1 MSTVLTCSNIKA
13 RFSQPS
19 LNYIAPARI
28 LFHLNIVTLR
38 DAQERG
44 AIKTVSPIASQRIK
58 QRE

>member
-13 RFSQPS
+13 RFSHPL

-38 DAQERG
+38 VAQERG
-44 AIKTVSPIASQRIK
+44 HKQSLTNCVSN
-58 QRE
+58 E

>member
-1 MSTVLTCSNIKA
+1 MSIVLTCSNIKA

-44 AIKTVSPIASQRIK
+44 LQKRSHRLQVK
-58 QRE
+58 E

>member
-1 MSTVLTCSNIKA
+1 MSAVLTCSNIKV
-13 RFSQPS
+13 RFSQLL

-44 AIKTVSPIASQRIK
+44 YKK
-58 QRE
+58 QSHGL

>member
-28 LFHLNIVTLR
+28 LFHLNIVTLYDFMYNCHYR
-38 DAQERG
+38 QF
-44 AIKTVSPIASQRIK
+44 RIF
-58 QRE
+58 ENN